1 MTAPADGP
9 APALSPDPRRG
20 SRASP
25 GYLAPAES
33 ANLSQQIVASIGE
46 GIVVYDRDL
55 VCIARNPFMD
65 RYTGVPSSD
74 VLGRHMF
81 DLSPGLQEHG
91 LAQILQR
98 VFEGETVRVEEL
110 IPRLRGGHPVSP
122 SESGQL
128 DPDSVLWQRNTYQPY
143 YDGEGHIAG
152 AMIIIHDVTQ
162 SVRDR
167 EAIKRSET
175 LLRQLV
181 DNANGTIWV
190 KDLDGRF
197 LLVNGHGAKTL
208 GRAPEDVL
216 GRTVFDLYPRPVAE
230 ELARKDRA
238 VVQSGT
244 ATSVEEAQTHPAD
257 GAMHLAT
264 RFPIRDVAGRL
275 SGLGAICADITH
287 LKRVEARLR
296 DEEHRLLAIADNLP
310 AILVLKDPEGRYVLV
325 NAQCEAQFGVARD
338 RMIGRTDFE
347 FFSTEEASQF
357 RANDVHVMQSG
368 TRLVVEET
376 ASFRGERRYYLSH
389 KFPVSDVAGAA
400 RFLCI
405 VSIDITER
413 KLAEQA
419 LAESELRNRTLLNAL
434 ADGVFV
440 AQEHRF
446 VFANPALVNMLGY
459 TIGEFTDLPFGRV
472 VAPEYLTIWTDRF
485 DQRIAGAG
493 DPPSSYELEFVCKDG
508 VRRIWLELRASRIR
522 YGNRPAVLG
531 VLRDMSVRREA
542 EDRIRALNAE
552 LEERVEQ
559 RTAELTAAN
568 QELESFAYAVSHD
581 LRAPL
586 RAMSGFSE
594 ALVEDYGNG
603 LQDEARHYLEQIVAG
618 SRQMG
623 DLIDGLLLLSRST
636 RGELRRERVD
646 ITRLATR
653 ALEEL
658 VRAHPARNV
667 DWRVEP
673 GLVAEG
679 DPRMLVSVVR
689 NLVDNAWKYSAH
701 TREARID
708 VTSEEIEGKRFFC
721 VSDNGAGFA
730 MSHAKKLYQ
739 PFQRLH
745 RQDEFPGLGVGLATV
760 QRIVHRHG
768 GTILAESAPGKGAK
782 FRVSLPITDREG
794 GAA

>member
-1 MTAPADGP
+1 
-9 APALSPDPRRG
+9 
-20 SRASP
+20 
-25 GYLAPAES
+25 
-33 ANLSQQIVASIGE
+33 
-46 GIVVYDRDL
+46 
-55 VCIARNPFMD
+55 
-65 RYTGVPSSD
+65 
-74 VLGRHMF
+74 
-81 DLSPGLQEHG
+81 
-91 LAQILQR
+91 
-98 VFEGETVRVEEL
+98 
-110 IPRLRGGHPVSP
+110 
-122 SESGQL
+122 
-128 DPDSVLWQRNTYQPY
+128 
-143 YDGEGHIAG
+143 
-152 AMIIIHDVTQ
+152 MIIVHDVTQ

-167 EAIKRSET
+167 EAVKRSET

-181 DNANGTIWV
+181 DNANGTVWV

-197 LLVNGHGAKTL
+197 LLINDHGAKTL
-208 GRAPEDVL
+208 GRMPEDVL
-216 GRTVFDLYPRPVAE
+216 GRTVFDLYPQPIAE

-238 VVQSGT
+238 VLQRG
-244 ATSVEEAQTHPAD
+244 AAQSVEEAQTHPPD
-257 GAMHLAT
+257 GAMHLVT
-264 RFPIRDVAGRL
+264 RFPIRDAAGRP
-275 SGLGAICADITH
+275 SGLGAIGADITY
-287 LKRVEARLR
+287 LKQVEARLR

-310 AILVLKDPEGRYVLV
+310 AILLLKDPEGRYVLV
-325 NAQCEAQFGVARD
+325 NTQCEAQFGVARD
-338 RMIGRTDFE
+338 RMIGRTDFD

-357 RANDVHVMQSG
+357 RTNDRQVMQSG

-389 KFPVSDVAGAA
+389 KFPVFDAAGAA
-400 RFLCI
+400 RHLCI

-459 TIGEFTDLPFGRV
+459 TIGEFADLPFGRV
-472 VAPEYLTIWTDRF
+472 VAPEYLAIWTDRF
-485 DQRIAGAG
+485 DQRIAGTG
-493 DPPSSYELEFVCKDG
+493 SPPSSYELEFVCKEG
-508 VRRIWLELRASRIR
+508 ARRIWLELRASRIR
-522 YGNRPAVLG
+522 YGDRPAVLG

-559 RTAELTAAN
+559 RTAELSAAN

-594 ALVEDYGNG
+594 ALVEDHGDG
-603 LQDEARHYLEQIVAG
+603 LNDDARLYLEQIVAG

-658 VRAHPARNV
+658 ARAQPARNV

-679 DPRMLVSVVR
+679 DPRMLDSVVR

-701 TREARID
+701 THQARIE
-708 VTSEEIEGKRFFC
+708 VTSEEVEGTRSFC

-730 MSHAKKLYQ
+730 MSHSKKLYQ

-760 QRIVHRHG
+760 QRIVRRHG

-782 FRVSLPITDREG
+782 FRVSLPITDKEG
-794 GAA
+794 GPP